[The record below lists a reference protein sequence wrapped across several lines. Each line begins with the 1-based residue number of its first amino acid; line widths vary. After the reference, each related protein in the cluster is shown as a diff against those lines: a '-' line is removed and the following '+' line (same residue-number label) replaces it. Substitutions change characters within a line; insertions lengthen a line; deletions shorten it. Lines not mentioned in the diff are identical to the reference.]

1 MGAPKN
7 GATLKGLVF
16 LDGAA
21 SVGFGSINVNASKV
35 EFEITGKT
43 IQPMVIGPGGFTIVG
58 WLAAWTTTSVPN
70 GEYEIR
76 AVAYDYSG
84 KTTFSPGVTVTV
96 AN

>member
-1 MGAPKN
+1 
-7 GATLKGLVF
+7 
-16 LDGAA
+16 
-21 SVGFGSINVNASKV
+21 
-35 EFEITGKT
+35 
-43 IQPMVIGPGGFTIVG
+43 MVIGPGGFTIVG